1 MQISNMKNFKFK
13 SEFCKSKILVKDF
26 CVLIVEIN
34 EQKEIIKKANEIK
47 LMERILYLFIFN
59 KFRAW

>member
-26 CVLIVEIN
+26 CVLIVETN
-34 EQKEIIKKANEIK
+34 EQKEIMNKSNEIK
-47 LMERILYLFIFN
+47 QME
-59 KFRAW
+59 